1 MKKMW
6 VICIA
11 FLIVFAVAC
20 SKKTNQEQQPQSSGN
35 PIEQYGGVM
44 SKTLKTAKNMDVVLP
59 VKQLVDSFYVQ
70 EGRYPTTLQEL
81 IEKNYAKQI
90 PQPPKGYQYKY
101 DSSTG
106 NVELQQIGSNQ

>member
-1 MKKMW
+1 MKQMW

-20 SKKTNQEQQPQSSGN
+20 TKKTQQEERPQSNGN

-44 SKTLKTAKNMDVVLP
+44 SKTLKTAKNTDVILP

-70 EGRYPTTLQEL
+70 EGRYPYSLQEL
-81 IEKNYAKQI
+81 VEKNYTKQI

-106 NVELQQIGSNQ
+106 NVRLQQTGNNH